1 MVAHAL
7 FDRSVTV
14 SLCLPLAGCGS
25 TALAMSSTSPV
36 DMPAFATRLARAK
49 FRAWHRG
56 TREADYMIGGFFDR
70 FHAQWGEAEMAWF
83 EALLE
88 EDFYNANFCL
98 QTWRMHSKELG
109 TYDQEKYQAY
119 QRIMADAK
127 AQQAARRAKDK

>member
-88 EDFYNANFCL
+88 EEDVDIMA
-98 QTWRMHSKELG
+98 WALG
-109 TYDQEKYQAY
+109 TQSVPDEFVGNQMTAMKRLDYVQ
-119 QRIMADAK
+119 I
-127 AQQAARRAKDK
+127 